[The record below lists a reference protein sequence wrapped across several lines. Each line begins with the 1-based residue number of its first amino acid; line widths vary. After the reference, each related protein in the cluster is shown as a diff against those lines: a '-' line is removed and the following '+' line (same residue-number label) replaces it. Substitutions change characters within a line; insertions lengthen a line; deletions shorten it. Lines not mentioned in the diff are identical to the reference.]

1 MQKHSLRGNVWT
13 RLALSQY
20 LDTVYRLAYARTRS
34 RQDAE
39 DVSQEV
45 MLKLCR
51 SADRIESEAH
61 LKHWLIRV
69 TVNECA
75 NIFRSPWKRRF
86 LPLEEGMLSEV
97 GDAPAPNDRL
107 DAALEKLKPDQR
119 TAIHLFYYEDMS
131 TEEIARALG
140 VKPTAVRERLHRAR
154 KKLKE
159 LLEGKEADGNV

>member
-1 MQKHSLRGNVWT
+1 MQKHSLRANEWT
-13 RLALSQY
+13 RLALERY

-51 SADRIESEAH
+51 NADRIESESH

-75 NIFRSPWKRRF
+75 NLFRSPWRRRT
-86 LPLEEGMLSEV
+86 LPLEEGMLREAD
-97 GDAPAPNDRL
+97 DAPAPNDRL
-107 DAALEKLKPDQR
+107 DAALEKLKPNQR
-119 TAIHLFYYEDMS
+119 TVIHLFYYEDMS

-140 VKPTAVRERLHRAR
+140 VRPAAVRERLHRAR
-154 KKLKE
+154 KKLKQ
-159 LLEGKEADGNV
+159 LLAGKEADGNV

>member
-1 MQKHSLRGNVWT
+1 MRNSLRANEWT
-13 RLALSQY
+13 RLALDRY

-51 SADRIESEAH
+51 NADRIESESH

-75 NIFRSPWKRRF
+75 NLFRSPWRKRT
-86 LPLEEGMLSEV
+86 LPLEEGMLRETS
-97 GDAPAPNDRL
+97 DLPAPSDHL

-140 VKPTAVRERLHRAR
+140 VKPTVVRERLHRAR
-154 KKLKE
+154 KKLKQ
-159 LLEGKEADGNV
+159 LLDGKEADGNV

>member
-1 MQKHSLRGNVWT
+1 MRDSLRANEWT
-13 RLALSQY
+13 RLALDRY

-51 SADRIESEAH
+51 NADRIESESH

-75 NIFRSPWKRRF
+75 NLYRSPWRKRT
-86 LPLEEGMLSEV
+86 LPLEEGMLAEKS
-97 GDAPAPNDRL
+97 DAPESNDRL

-140 VKPTAVRERLHRAR
+140 IRPTAVRERLHRAR
-154 KKLKE
+154 RKLKE
-159 LLEGKEADGNV
+159 LLTGRRVDGNV